1 MMLSQN
7 ALLTEAGEIHMKHEI
22 LKKQHRLPT
31 VRLLGVGTADTQHVQ
46 SNLEKRRFLIRICI

>member
-31 VRLLGVGTADTQHVQ
+31 VNMDFDIFPA
-46 SNLEKRRFLIRICI
+46 LIPC